1 MGCQSAR
8 LLEHRSF
15 VGRSWQLWE
24 HDPALQGEKAEAW
37 LTVKLWPAPLW
48 TSSIGST
55 YTAFMKYQIESTF
68 RQVLQ
73 VIFVL
78 SFHSEQG
85 QSLAIG
91 NGLGMYSTALKESGG
106 SSLARVTFD
115 GNGKSYVTTTEVV
128 LRIGHMLF
136 SMHSLYKYMKR
147 ERQES
152 LCTITLGLW
161 NLLE

>member
-1 MGCQSAR
+1 MGWKSAR
-8 LLEHRSF
+8 LLKHRSF

-24 HDPALQGEKAEAW
+24 HDPALQGKKAEAW
-37 LTVKLWPAPLW
+37 LTLKLWAALLC

-55 YTAFMKYQIESTF
+55 NTALMRYQIESIF

-73 VIFVL
+73 VICVL
-78 SFHSEQG
+78 SFHAELA

-91 NGLGMYSTALKESGG
+91 NGLGTYSTALKESGG
-106 SSLARVTFD
+106 SSLSRVTFD
-115 GNGKSYVTTTEVV
+115 GNGKSYVITTEV
-128 LRIGHMLF
+128 LRNGHVLF
-136 SMHSLYKYMKR
+136 SMHSLYKYMKW